1 MDECCSKKSDALVEL
16 GIKGRRSVLVAVLV
30 INVVMFVAEFG
41 AGIAARSTALMADSV
56 DMLGDA
62 FVYALSLYALSRG
75 ARWKAGASMVKGV
88 TILLFGAWIIAE
100 VVDKLAHGTTPVSSL
115 MALFGGIALIA
126 NLICLRLLWSHR
138 HVDVNM
144 SSTYECSRNDVI
156 ANVGVLLAAAGVR
169 VTGNAWPDVLIGAIV
184 ALLFLRSGVR
194 VLQDALP
201 QLRHA

>member
-1 MDECCSKKSDALVEL
+1 MDDCCSKKSDALVEL
-16 GIKGRRSVLVAVLV
+16 GTKGRRSVLITALV
-30 INVVMFVAEFG
+30 INLTMFVAEFG

-75 ARWKAGASMVKGV
+75 SRWKAGASVVKGG
-88 TILLFGAWIIAE
+88 TILLFGAWIVAE
-100 VVDKLAHGTTPVSSL
+100 VVDKLLHGTTPLPSL
-115 MALFGGIALIA
+115 MALFGAIALVA

-138 HVDVNM
+138 DADVNM

-169 VTGNAWPDVLIGAIV
+169 VTGSAWPDILVGATV
-184 ALLFLRSGVR
+184 ALLFLRSGVG
-194 VLQDALP
+194 VLREAWP
-201 QLRHA
+201 QLHQA